1 MNEELPTT
9 IKDEEE
15 LLQKL
20 RDENAERWKRLNEL
34 NQQLCAEQGDDL
46 DDSITTVDEAAK
58 TAAPQLKPRLHD
70 MLQTELDLLPA
81 NELAQESNS
90 MLRRILQP
98 NEQDTTTATAA
109 DDDDNA
115 NDEIR
120 YSMELVESYH
130 ELQQTNA
137 ILRKSIE
144 RERGR
149 LRKMQDWK
157 EQHQRVHETLQ
168 TQARH
173 LERTDRDHTE
183 VNEHEPLSNEALQLE
198 NQRLKD
204 DFRYVAE
211 YIQKQRE
218 PPAPVKSKQS
228 NQQHQPSDEL
238 PGRGAVTYW
247 SLDQL
252 IFKLLER
259 LHSSPEDPYLLVDV
273 SPIDTQHVALLF
285 RCHMLETFKDDINM
299 IKLIDYEN

>member
-1 MNEELPTT
+1 MNEELGTTT
-9 IKDEEE
+9 ITEEEE

-20 RDENAERWKRLNEL
+20 RDENAERWKRLNEWH
-34 NQQLCAEQGDDL
+34 QQLCTEQGDD
-46 DDSITTVDEAAK
+46 TTVTVDEAAK
-58 TAAPQLKPRLHD
+58 PTAPQPKPRLQD

-81 NELAQESNS
+81 NELSQESNS

-98 NEQDTTTATAA
+98 NEQDTATIG
-109 DDDDNA
+109 DDDDDDDA
-115 NDEIR
+115 NDER
-120 YSMELVESYH
+120 KYSIELVESYH

-137 ILRKSIE
+137 VLRQNIE

-173 LERTDRDHTE
+173 LERTDRAHAHVDEH
-183 VNEHEPLSNEALQLE
+183 EHEPLSHGELQLE

-211 YIQKQRE
+211 YIEKQRE
-218 PPAPVKSKQS
+218 PPPVKANKQS
-228 NQQHQPSDEL
+228 NQQQPTDEP
-238 PGRGAVTYW
+238 PGRSAVTYW

-252 IFKLLER
+252 IFKLMER

-273 SPIDTQHVALLF
+273 SPIDTEHVALLS
-285 RCHMLETFKDDINM
+285 RCHMLETFKDDISM
-299 IKLIDYEN
+299 IKLIDYED